1 MKTLTEARVETRT
14 PAKKDRILLWL
25 LLATTPAKDH
35 DFDTPDHEPNNK
47 EVHQKEYDHP
57 VYEVVHDPGV
67 QKKPDCQ
74 QGGNETEDILRS
86 VEKVIQVIMAPFQPV
101 FKEFC
106 ELYLYYTPTDY
117 FCQAYYFAII
127 LNLCKKLLKIL
138 LCDNI

>member
-86 VEKVIQVIMAPFQPV
+86 VEKVIQVIWLLSSQFSKNFVNSIFIIHPQTIFV
-101 FKEFC
+101 KH
-106 ELYLYYTPTDY
+106 
-117 FCQAYYFAII
+117 II
-127 LNLCKKLLKIL
+127 LLLF
-138 LCDNI
+138 